1 MEYQNLYQDGPP
13 APPPTPP
20 TARKTTGRAR
30 RVAAS
35 AAAATVLLG
44 GGAAIG
50 IALTGGASAAT
61 TGNSGSTLS
70 SAASSSGIAGGRC
83 HRLTEQALS
92 SGHPVVARRIQA
104 LCASPLLRLAIV
116 GGIHG
121 QVTFRAKSGTRT
133 IAFERGTVQSVA
145 GSVVTVQAPDG
156 TRWTWDIVSNTVI
169 RESGHQVAQSQLAV
183 GDQVL
188 VAGQVLSGTND
199 ARLIR
204 IRAAG

>member
-13 APPPTPP
+13 APPPPP
-20 TARKTTGRAR
+20 PAARKAGGRAR

-35 AAAATVLLG
+35 TAAATVLLG

-61 TGNSGSTLS
+61 TSNSGAANSG
-70 SAASSSGIAGGRC
+70 ASSSGVAGGRC

-92 SGHPVVARRIQA
+92 SGHPVVARRLHA
-104 LCASPLLRLAIV
+104 LCASPLRRLAIV

-169 RESGHQVAQSQLAV
+169 RQSGHQVTKSQLAV

-188 VAGQVLSGTND
+188 IAGQVLSGTND

-204 IRAAG
+204 IRPAG

>member
-1 MEYQNLYQDGPP
+1 MEYQNLYQDEPPPPPP
-13 APPPTPP
+13 APP
-20 TARKTTGRAR
+20 AASKAAGRAR

-35 AAAATVLLG
+35 TAAATVLLG

-61 TGNSGSTLS
+61 TSNSGAT
-70 SAASSSGIAGGRC
+70 SSGVASGKC
-83 HRLTEQALS
+83 HRLTDKALS
-92 SGHPVVARRIQA
+92 SGHPVVARRLHA

-121 QVTFRAKSGTRT
+121 QVTFRAKAGTRT

-145 GSVVTVQAPDG
+145 GAVVTVQAADG
-156 TRWTWDIVSNTVI
+156 TRWTWDIVSDTVI
-169 RESGHQVAQSQLAV
+169 RQSGHQVARSELAV

-188 VAGQVLSGTND
+188 VAGQVVSGTND